1 MGERQKKIQLELA
14 FMAEI
19 RGEAPKAAHK
29 GTESSVAE
37 KETERPAP
45 EHLMEEVCERGNLK
59 KAYQRVK
66 ANKGSPGVDSMA
78 VSELAGYL
86 REHWAE
92 IKEELLKGTYVP
104 QPVRS
109 VEIPKPGGGRCLLK
123 IPTVVDRFIQ
133 QALMQ
138 VLQKKWDKDFSPQS
152 YGFRPA
158 RSAHQAV
165 RKAQEYLAARIHL
178 RGGPRH
184 RKIL

>member
-1 MGERQKKIQLELA
+1 MGERQKKIQLEPA
-14 FMAEI
+14 FMAEM
-19 RGEAPKAAHK
+19 RGAHK
-29 GTESSVAE
+29 GTELPVAE
-37 KETERPAP
+37 KEIEHPAP

-66 ANKGSPGVDSMA
+66 SNKGSPGMDGMTV
-78 VSELAGYL
+78 VELAFFL
-86 REHWAE
+86 KEHWAE
-92 IKEELLKGTYVP
+92 IKEKLLEGTYEP

-109 VEIPKPGGGRCLLK
+109 VEIPKPGGGRRLLK

-152 YGFRPA
+152 YGFRPS

-165 RKAQEYLAARIHL
+165 KKAQGVPRRGIHL
-178 RGGPRH
+178 RSRPRH
-184 RKIL
+184 RKVL